1 MVTSRQT
8 IKAKIP
14 VKLYLVLAVL
24 LPNAHLCN
32 ILFIIMS
39 TTSQYK
45 TLKQIQFKIQ
55 MYVNEIYQ
63 VFLFNFCL
71 QLILKCI
78 IDLYLNRK
86 KIKAVCLCL
95 QKDSTTPP
103 LTSEEE
109 DEPENLITVTTSQT
123 RGVKRTIEV
132 MERSADTTRKVAKSD
147 IKTSQLPPGCIRYI
161 NKQNNKKE

>member
-63 VFLFNFCL
+63 
-71 QLILKCI
+71 IK
-78 IDLYLNRK
+78 LYTH
-86 KIKAVCLCL
+86 
-95 QKDSTTPP
+95 QK
-103 LTSEEE
+103 L
-109 DEPENLITVTTSQT
+109 
-123 RGVKRTIEV
+123 
-132 MERSADTTRKVAKSD
+132 
-147 IKTSQLPPGCIRYI
+147 
-161 NKQNNKKE
+161 